1 LYRLQYRQLQKQ
13 QAVVVKLTAV
23 QPNYQAVTY
32 SLPTKNSLRKA
43 VDILPLGIVRNLK
56 AVESRP
62 LAVQFVPKAVE
73 VTLLACNRMVSVF
86 CCIYKY

>member
-1 LYRLQYRQLQKQ
+1 
-13 QAVVVKLTAV
+13 LTAI
-23 QPNYQAVTY
+23 QPNYQAVAY
-32 SLPTKNSLRKA
+32 SLLTINSLRKA

-73 VTLLACNRMVSVF
+73 VTLLACNGMVSVF
-86 CCIYKY
+86 AALQILKKQCKIQSCK